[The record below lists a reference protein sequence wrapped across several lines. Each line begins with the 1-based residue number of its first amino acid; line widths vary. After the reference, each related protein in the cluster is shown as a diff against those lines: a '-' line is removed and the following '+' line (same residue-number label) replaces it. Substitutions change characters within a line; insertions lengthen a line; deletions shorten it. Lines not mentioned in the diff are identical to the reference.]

1 MRKGKVAVF
10 ELQIYL
16 LKTNKKKV
24 DDKRKKILQT
34 SHKIALRVQI
44 LAQYVD

>member
-1 MRKGKVAVF
+1 MRKRKVAVF

-16 LKTNKKKV
+16 LKTKKKNV
-24 DDKRKKILQT
+24 DGKRKKIPQT